1 MGPRTRKLQW
11 MIWLKWRTL
20 RWWLIGR
27 LMSKRKASPS
37 LCLHGAVL
45 VLHISFK
52 ALKTLFDGYYLS
64 FVFEDFLT
72 FRLGL

>member
-1 MGPRTRKLQW
+1 MVHGAPHKKITMDDLVKVENLE
-11 MIWLKWRTL
+11 
-20 RWWLIGR
+20 
-27 LMSKRKASPS
+27 KRKASPS